1 MTETNREYAEALFT
15 VAVENNALDKYS
27 DCLEVLKEVIEE
39 NPDYTVFLHSPALP
53 LSERLSAIDE
63 AFGKDFPE
71 LLVSFLK
78 LLCENGRI
86 RELVPCIKEFEAL
99 KRSASNITVATVY
112 SAIELNAETKEK
124 LCHKLCKI
132 TGKNVE
138 AVYIIDP
145 NMLGGIKIEID
156 GKTID
161 NSITN
166 NLKRIKGVM
175 NG

>member
-1 MTETNREYAEALFT
+1 MAQTNKEYAEALFT
-15 VAVENNALDKYS
+15 LAVENNALEKYS
-27 DCLEVLKEVIEE
+27 EHLSVIKSVLED
-39 NPDYTVFLHSPALP
+39 NPDYAVFLDSPALP

-71 LLVSFLK
+71 YIVSFLK

-86 RELVPCIKEFEAL
+86 KELISCIEEFEEL
-99 KRSASNITVATVY
+99 KRFASNITVANVY
-112 SAIELNAETKEK
+112 SAVELNAETKEK
-124 LCHKLCKI
+124 LLKKLCKV
-132 TGKNVE
+132 TGKTVQ
-138 AVYIIDP
+138 AVYVTDP
-145 NMLGGIKIEID
+145 AILGGIKIEID

-161 NSITN
+161 GSITN